1 MCYPPSQCLTLA
13 PNEMVIGL
21 PQHVTLQVNVLP
33 SHWDGDRLPPQCV
46 TLPVSVLPS
55 HWDGDWSSTSMC
67 YPPSQYLTL
76 PARRQ
81 PQELVPQGTQCW
93 CGWQQTPSP
102 LCWQHSRSGESANTS
117 TAVSLVWL
125 LLNSLLSL
133 KMVCMCS
140 GKPIIMNSTSSL
152 RRPPSVY
159 IIGFQCW
166 SDRWW
171 PFFLLGRLLSTSS
184 VYASL
189 LQVVEGVSFFFGSVP
204 TCRVFLN
211 TSYHPGH
218 EPLVRVALPV
228 SLKLF
233 NTSDHPGY
241 EPFLRVASPISQAA
255 WSLSLTPAFPG
266 QWINASLMNSI
277 FV

>member
-1 MCYPPSQCLTLA
+1 
-13 PNEMVIGL
+13 MVIG
-21 PQHVTLQVNVLP
+21 
-33 SHWDGDRLPPQCV
+33 LPPQCV
-46 TLPVSVLPS
+46 TLQVSVLPS

-102 LCWQHSRSGESANTS
+102 LCWRHSRSGESANTS

-125 LLNSLLSL
+125 LLNSQLSL

-166 SDRWW
+166 SDRRW

-189 LQVVEGVSFFFGSVP
+189 LQVMEGVRFFLALCPHVESWAPQHFRSSRTWA
-204 TCRVFLN
+204 TCEGCF
-211 TSYHPGH
+211 
-218 EPLVRVALPV
+218 ACQ
-228 SLKLF
+228 
-233 NTSDHPGY
+233 
-241 EPFLRVASPISQAA
+241 SQALQHFRSSRIRA
-255 WSLSLTPAFPG
+255 ISEGCFTYQSSCLVIILDSSISRAVNQCESHEQHFCLILNLSWIINFQGLPG
-266 QWINASLMNSI
+266 E
-277 FV
+277 